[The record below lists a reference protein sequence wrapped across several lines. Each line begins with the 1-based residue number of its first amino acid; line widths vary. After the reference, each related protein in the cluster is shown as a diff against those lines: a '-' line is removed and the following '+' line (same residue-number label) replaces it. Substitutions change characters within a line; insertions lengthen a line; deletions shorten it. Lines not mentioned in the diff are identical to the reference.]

1 MQGKA
6 QARPAARRGN
16 MPATREAVAV
26 LKFIFSLLFFS
37 VFYFVAPLS
46 AQTSVNDVH
55 VVPRESNASLGIRS
69 VQAISNSGLEVIK
82 SNVRL
87 VLVPVSV
94 TDSMQ
99 RFVTGLSQDNFEVFE
114 DKKPQTIRNF
124 SSEDVPISVGII
136 LDNSG
141 SMSDK
146 VDRERDAVNEFC
158 DAANP
163 EDEFFLISFADAPR
177 LDVDFTTSTDDVK
190 KELLFLRPKGRTS
203 LLDAIRMGLMKM
215 KNARYGK
222 KALLI
227 ISDGGD
233 NHSRYG
239 EREVKALAKE
249 SDVMI
254 YSIGTFDRYV
264 PTIEEARGPSLLSEL
279 ADPTG
284 GRAFTLDNP
293 NDMVSVARHIG
304 LELRTQYVL
313 AYRPQTSAHD
323 GKFRKI
329 RVKLRLPRHFTFLQ
343 AHARSGYYA
352 SEE

>member
-1 MQGKA
+1 
-6 QARPAARRGN
+6 
-16 MPATREAVAV
+16 MPAPRNVIAV
-26 LKFIFSLLFFS
+26 LKFTSVSLFLLLFAQL
-37 VFYFVAPLS
+37 VILPLA

-55 VVPRESNASLGIRS
+55 IVPRQTAPSNSLQI
-69 VQAISNSGLEVIK
+69 ASNSGLHVIK
-82 SNVRL
+82 TDVKL

-94 TDSMQ
+94 TDPMS
-99 RFVTGLSQDNFEVFE
+99 RFVTGLSQENFEVFE

-136 LDNSG
+136 LDSSG
-141 SMSDK
+141 SMTDK
-146 VDRERDAVNEFC
+146 LDRVRDAVNEFC

-163 EDEFFLISFADAPR
+163 EDEFFMISFSDAPR
-177 LDVDFTTSTDDVK
+177 LAVDFTTSTDDVK

-203 LLDAIRMGLMKM
+203 LLDAIRMGLEKM

-239 EREVKALAKE
+239 EKEVRSLAKE

-254 YSIGTFDRYV
+254 YSIGMFDRYV
-264 PTIEEARGPSLLSEL
+264 PTLEEARGPALLSEL
-279 ADPTG
+279 AEPTG
-284 GRAFTLDNP
+284 GQAFTLENP
-293 NDMVSVARHIG
+293 NEMPSVARHIG

-313 AYRPQTSAHD
+313 AYRPQSSAHD

-329 RVKLRLPRHFTFLQ
+329 RVKLKLPRRFTFLQ

-352 SEE
+352 SSE